1 MGPIALFDKSFL
13 EALNVDEAVLF
24 DYFFYPVICPV
35 FYVETL
41 GDLAKPQNRG
51 RRPEDVVGSIAYKS
65 PQMHGGPNTFHRTLV
80 ASNLMGQGVPMRG
93 QIVVSHG
100 IPVVVAGERHVVFKP
115 SPEREA
121 FDRWQRGEFEQV
133 ERLHARQWRE
143 QLRTLD
149 LKLVAAQAENYGLDF
164 TRCKTLEDA
173 KAFAEQVIQDLPSEA
188 QVRFALE
195 KFDLSAQECNEA
207 MTAWSNRDRLNLEQF
222 APYAYFVLRLQL
234 FFEIALATGKISTD
248 RPSNLNDLA
257 YLFYLPFSMVFV
269 SSDRLHRVC
278 APLFLRPE
286 QEFLWGQD
294 LKADLRANH
303 DALMQFPEEDRL
315 RGLIALHPPP
325 HPGSQIAMLHERLL
339 HKRHVGPFAPDIP
352 QRAGELSQKIQ
363 RLTRAADAAQ
373 CINPT
378 FAPGEADSITIE
390 RLLFKRRGSWYQLPH
405 DHEPAND

>member
-1 MGPIALFDKSFL
+1 MGPIVLFDKSFL

-41 GDLAKPQNRG
+41 GDLEKPQNRG

-65 PQMHGGPNTFHRTLV
+65 PQMHGGPNTFHHTLV
-80 ASNLMGQGVPMRG
+80 VRNLIGQDVPMRG

-149 LKLVAAQAENYGLDF
+149 LKLVAARAANYGLDLN
-164 TRCKTLEDA
+164 RCKTLEDA
-173 KAFAEQVIQDLPSEA
+173 KAFAEQVIQNLPPEA
-188 QVRFALE
+188 QVRFALD
-195 KFDLSAQECNEA
+195 KFDLAAQERNEA
-207 MTAWSNRDRLNLEQF
+207 MTAWSELGRLKLKQF

-234 FFEIALATGKISTD
+234 FFEIALASGKISTE
-248 RPSNLNDLA
+248 RPSNFNDLG

-269 SSDRLHRVC
+269 SSDRLHRAC

-294 LKADLRANH
+294 LKTDLRANH
-303 DALMQFPEEDRL
+303 DALMQLPEADRL
-315 RGLIALHPPP
+315 RGLISLHPLP

-339 HKRHVGPFAPDIP
+339 RKRQDGPFAPDIE
-352 QRAGELSQKIQ
+352 RVDELTAKVQ
-363 RLTRAADAAQ
+363 RLRRAADAPPSTNPSFAQ
-373 CINPT
+373 
-378 FAPGEADSITIE
+378 GEADSITIE
-390 RLLFKRRGSWYQLPH
+390 RMLFKRRGSWYQLPH
-405 DHEPAND
+405 DYEPLDD